1 MIVVDAS
8 SVVELLL
15 RTEAAERI
23 DARLRSERR
32 AIHAP
37 HLLDP
42 EVLQA
47 IRGFLLTG
55 EMTLDRARD
64 AVTDLGHFGVR
75 RWSHRALR
83 ERIWALRHNVTAY
96 DATYVALAERL
107 GCRVLTRDGP
117 LSRTPGL
124 EDRFELI

>member
-1 MIVVDAS
+1 LIVVDAT

-15 RTEAAERI
+15 QTPVADRIAERI
-23 DARLRSERR
+23 ARERNR
-32 AIHAP
+32 VHAP
-37 HLLDP
+37 QLVDVESINALRLLVFRR
-42 EVLQA
+42 EVQA
-47 IRGFLLTG
+47 
-55 EMTLDRARD
+55 DRAD
-64 AVTDLGHFGVR
+64 LAVLALETLSLR
-75 RWSHRALR
+75 RWSHRKLR
-83 ERIWALRHNVTAY
+83 PRIWALRHNVSAC

>member
-1 MIVVDAS
+1 LIVVDAS

-23 DARLRSERR
+23 DSRLRGERR

-47 IRGFLLTG
+47 IRG
-55 EMTLDRARD
+55 
-64 AVTDLGHFGVR
+64 
-75 RWSHRALR
+75 
-83 ERIWALRHNVTAY
+83 
-96 DATYVALAERL
+96 
-107 GCRVLTRDGP
+107 
-117 LSRTPGL
+117 
-124 EDRFELI
+124 

>member
-1 MIVVDAS
+1 LIVVDAS
-8 SVVELLL
+8 SVVDLLL
-15 RTEAAERI
+15 HTGAAERI
-23 DARLRSERR
+23 ESRLCSERR
-32 AIHAP
+32 AAHAP

-47 IRGFLLTG
+47 IRGFVLTG
-55 EMTLDRARD
+55 EVTEARARL

-75 RWSHRALR
+75 RWSQRALR
-83 ERIWALRHNVTAY
+83 ERVWALRHNVSPC

-117 LSRTPGL
+117 LSRTPRL